1 MKETC
6 DRCYKL
12 FDASDGIATKD
23 GEFYCKECCK
33 IQSYFAKNHNIIG
46 NLDTG
51 LNTYGFELEG
61 VPRSADAYLHMLK
74 KEYAVIPT
82 HDSSLP
88 ENGVEFK
95 TPIYVGLDE
104 FVKVLPKFAEYIDF
118 SDNRCGQHINIGATF
133 LTPQNIKDLDRYG
146 HNILSKLLRYMGRH
160 KEDTANV
167 CGRTFTEYAKRA
179 STCHSH
185 KNWVNVHENRVEF
198 RLSKFRSV
206 EQYIDLAYMWSE
218 MLEEINRN
226 FFEKIAPGVTGVTG
240 RSKLID
246 EFSENLVEIFKVH
259 AEHYR

>member
-1 MKETC
+1 MIKCLRCEKEFEP
-6 DRCYKL
+6 K
-12 FDASDGIATKD
+12 DGYTTKD
-23 GEFYCKECCK
+23 GEFYCFDCASVR
-33 IQSYFAKNHNIIG
+33 SYFTKNNNVVG
-46 NLDTG
+46 DLKTG

-61 VPRSADAYLHMLK
+61 VPRSFDAYLHMLR

-82 HDSSLP
+82 KDSSLP

-95 TPIYVGLDE
+95 TSIYVGLNE
-104 FVKVLPKFAEYIDF
+104 FEKIMPKFAEYIDF
-118 SDNRCGQHINIGATF
+118 SDNKCGQHINIGATF
-133 LTPQNIKDLDRYG
+133 LTPQNTKDLDRYG

-160 KEDTANV
+160 KEDTTNV

-226 FFEKIAPGVTGVTG
+226 FFEKIVPGVTGVTG

-246 EFSENLVEIFKVH
+246 GFSENLVEIFKVH

>member
-1 MKETC
+1 MVKCFRCEKEFEP
-6 DRCYKL
+6 K
-12 FDASDGIATKD
+12 DGYTTKD
-23 GEFYCKECCK
+23 EEFYCSDCTTIKP
-33 IQSYFAKNHNIIG
+33 YFTKNNNVVG
-46 NLDTG
+46 DLKTG

-61 VPRSADAYLHMLK
+61 VPRSFDAYLHMLR

-82 HDSSLP
+82 KDSSLP

-95 TPIYVGLDE
+95 TSIYVGLDE
-104 FVKVLPKFAEYIDF
+104 FRKIMPKFAEYIDF

-226 FFEKIAPGVTGVTG
+226 FFEKIDPGVTGVIG

-246 EFSENLVEIFKVH
+246 EFSENLVEIFKAH
-259 AEHYR
+259 AERYH